1 MQASGSDP
9 RLTTIVEGESLLN
22 DGVAYVMF
30 EIFLGWAL
38 GEPVE
43 AGSTV
48 GFVFKA
54 SLGGPALGL
63 AWALALMI
71 WLQILFND
79 ALSEITL
86 SITAAY
92 SLWVLC
98 DDVLGVSGVLAL
110 VFFSVA
116 IGAIGK
122 NHISRSSAHN
132 FKFIWEWIDW
142 VANTLIFFL
151 AGLIIAAEI
160 SRKSNDING
169 QDWGYTFALFF
180 LLLVIRFIS
189 IVILYP
195 ILAYGR
201 YGVQLKDVIIL
212 TWSGL
217 RGAVGLTLSLIVYN
231 STEFE
236 DEQFKLLVFF
246 HVAMMA
252 VLTLLLQGSTTSL
265 LLKALGYTRMSP
277 TKRHIMFGSAHL
289 IEKLGEQELQ
299 REKDSAS
306 LLGDADWD
314 KVKALTRVTL
324 KEIINIRGSRKKRTR
339 FGRRQKTFARQ
350 TEETQ
355 DKTEDDTL
363 NIHQKD
369 LLTDLRE
376 RLLKAVLSNY
386 QYAFSQE
393 FLTPLEVMK
402 LSNSV
407 ENSLDCVDSHL
418 ADWEDLYRRL
428 DGHPPSQSK
437 NKIKNLVKGAFY
449 RTIDFIQRKEGP
461 LLGTVSRSS
470 ALAFTFCCSHA
481 AARRYLKTFV
491 EAELGLSQG
500 EIRLSDDRNG
510 SMLARVSTDLE
521 KARLSK
527 EDELE
532 PYWEEGEDLHVQQEE
547 RNLKHGR
554 LPKSH
559 QSLVRHMATEDL
571 LIVEDI
577 QHILHKVL
585 QESRREQ
592 SAAEDY
598 LHNLL
603 LRNPKEMKDCRSEF
617 LAVSL
622 LRKQTEM
629 LRLFLK
635 EGLLDSKEVE
645 FSLSI
650 IESRM
655 KRLHGHYHIK

>member
-1 MQASGSDP
+1 M
-9 RLTTIVEGESLLN
+9 
-22 DGVAYVMF
+22 
-30 EIFLGWAL
+30 
-38 GEPVE
+38 
-43 AGSTV
+43 
-48 GFVFKA
+48 
-54 SLGGPALGL
+54 
-63 AWALALMI
+63 
-71 WLQILFND
+71 
-79 ALSEITL
+79 
-86 SITAAY
+86 
-92 SLWVLC
+92 
-98 DDVLGVSGVLAL
+98 
-110 VFFSVA
+110 
-116 IGAIGK
+116 
-122 NHISRSSAHN
+122 
-132 FKFIWEWIDW
+132 
-142 VANTLIFFL
+142 ANTLIFFL

-160 SRKSNDING
+160 SKKSNDIDG

-201 YGVQLKDVIIL
+201 YGIQLKDMIIL

-277 TKRHIMFGSAHL
+277 TKRQIMYGSAHL

-299 REKDSAS
+299 RERDSAS

-314 KVKALTRVTL
+314 KVQALTRVNL
-324 KEIINIRGSRKKRTR
+324 KKIINIRGSRQKRTH
-339 FGRRQKTFARQ
+339 FGRRQPDESQ
-350 TEETQ
+350 ETNENGQ
-355 DKTEDDTL
+355 L

-407 ENSLDCVDSHL
+407 ENSLDCVDCRL
-418 ADWEDLYRRL
+418 ADWEDLYKRL
-428 DGHPPSQSK
+428 DGHPIPQGT
-437 NKIKNLVKGAFY
+437 NKIKRLFKGAFY
-449 RTIDFIQRKEGP
+449 KTIDFVQRKEGP

-500 EIRLSDDRNG
+500 EIRLSDEGNG
-510 SMLARVSTDLE
+510 SVLLRVSTDLE

-547 RNLKHGR
+547 QDLKHNH
-554 LPKSH
+554 LPQSH

-592 SAAEDY
+592 SAAEEY
-598 LHNLL
+598 LQDLL
-603 LRNPKEMKDCRSEF
+603 VRNPKEMKDCRSEF

-645 FSLSI
+645 FSLSL

>member
-1 MQASGSDP
+1 MTVITEMQASGSDP

-54 SLGGPALGL
+54 SLGGPGLGL
-63 AWALALMI
+63 AWAVALMI

-110 VFFSVA
+110 VFFSVT

-160 SRKSNDING
+160 SKKSNDIDG

-201 YGVQLKDVIIL
+201 YGIQLKDMIIL

-277 TKRHIMFGSAHL
+277 TKRQIMYGSAHL

-299 REKDSAS
+299 RERDSAS

-314 KVKALTRVTL
+314 KVQALTRVNL
-324 KEIINIRGSRKKRTR
+324 KKIINIRGSRQKRTH
-339 FGRRQKTFARQ
+339 FGRRQPDESQ
-350 TEETQ
+350 ETNENGQ
-355 DKTEDDTL
+355 L

-407 ENSLDCVDSHL
+407 ENSLDCVDCRL
-418 ADWEDLYRRL
+418 ADWEDLYKRL
-428 DGHPPSQSK
+428 DGHPIPQGT
-437 NKIKNLVKGAFY
+437 NKIKRLFKGAFY
-449 RTIDFIQRKEGP
+449 KTIDFVQRKEGP

-500 EIRLSDDRNG
+500 EIRLSDEGNG
-510 SMLARVSTDLE
+510 SVLLRVSTDLE

-547 RNLKHGR
+547 QDLKHNH
-554 LPKSH
+554 LPQSH

-592 SAAEDY
+592 SAAEEY
-598 LHNLL
+598 LQDLL
-603 LRNPKEMKDCRSEF
+603 VRNPKEMKDCRSEF

-645 FSLSI
+645 FSLSL